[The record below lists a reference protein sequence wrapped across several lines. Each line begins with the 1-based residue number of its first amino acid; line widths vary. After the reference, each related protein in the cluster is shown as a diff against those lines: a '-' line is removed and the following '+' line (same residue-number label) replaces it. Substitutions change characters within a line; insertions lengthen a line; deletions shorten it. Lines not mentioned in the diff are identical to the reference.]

1 MDETTVPT
9 SFGPYRLTREL
20 GSCELSHRFLA
31 VHETEQTSHLV
42 YEFGPCFE
50 RSERRRVVAAI
61 EPLLEMRHPHVLG
74 ADHFSF
80 VGNRPWMVAPYP
92 GNQKG
97 LVTLQDLVAEKGGQM
112 DQIETDRLLRQLL
125 EAMEHV
131 HGRGCG
137 WGQVEPRRVLVD
149 RSGRAVVELVGVQ
162 RRLDG
167 LRGVNAELIRDEV
180 RAMVALG
187 YKLITGH
194 EPDDLMMMPASRL
207 VRKLD
212 RRWDML
218 FEEGLDAAGGFANAR
233 EAIEALPST
242 ERVGPDRGRDVLTVK
257 TVLGRVR
264 GALRQ

>member
-1 MDETTVPT
+1 MEEMTVPT

-20 GSCELSHRFLA
+20 GACELAQRFLA

-42 YEFGPCFE
+42 YEMAPCFE
-50 RSERRRVVAAI
+50 RSERRRVVGAI

-74 ADHFSF
+74 LEHFSF
-80 VGNRPWMVAPYP
+80 VGNRPWLVAPYP

-97 LVTLQDLVAEKGGQM
+97 LVTLEDLVAEKGGQM
-112 DQIETDRLLRQLL
+112 EQVEADRLLRQLL
-125 EAMEHV
+125 EAMEYI

-137 WGQVEPRRVLVD
+137 WGRVEARWMLVD
-149 RSGRAVVELVGVQ
+149 RSGRAAAELVGVA
-162 RRLDG
+162 RRLEG

-194 EPDDLMMMPASRL
+194 EPDDLLMPASRL

-218 FEEGLDAAGGFANAR
+218 FEDGLEPAGGFATAR

-242 ERVGPDRGRDVLTVK
+242 ERVGPERGRDVLTVK
-257 TVLGRVR
+257 TVFGRVR

>member
-1 MDETTVPT
+1 
-9 SFGPYRLTREL
+9 
-20 GSCELSHRFLA
+20 
-31 VHETEQTSHLV
+31 
-42 YEFGPCFE
+42 GPCFD
-50 RSERRRVVAAI
+50 RADRRRVVEAI

-74 ADHFSF
+74 FDHFSF

-112 DQIETDRLLRQLL
+112 DQIETDRLLRQLM
-125 EAMEHV
+125 EAMEYV
-131 HGRGCG
+131 HSAGCG

-149 RSGRAVVELVGVQ
+149 RSGRAVAELVGVA
-162 RRLDG
+162 RRLEG

-212 RRWDML
+212 RRWDLM
-218 FEEGLDAAGGFANAR
+218 FEEGLEPAGGFA
-233 EAIEALPST
+233 T
-242 ERVGPDRGRDVLTVK
+242 
-257 TVLGRVR
+257 
-264 GALRQ
+264 